1 MKITKS
7 ELEVM
12 MQEEAGKLTPRTEI
26 TSSEIKKMM
35 EEELAVIDEAQATG
49 YDLNKQ
55 ISSALDK
62 LENGDHRGAG
72 MILYDVL
79 ENLES
84 DDPQHNPTVGVGGS
98 DDEGYSTIAGSRP
111 MQEGR
116 YSRSKSESDDPRAQA
131 FEQAITL
138 LDDLQYDSLEDDV
151 SSYADDAVRAM
162 SKALEEL
169 DYNRNQV
176 GNDPEADAARK
187 PLDDDGYP
195 LRGSR
200 PMQEARKRALK
211 RDREKFANNT
221 DMVSGLQKTI
231 TSYLKE
237 TGAKL
242 DVRHSEIIER
252 MSTRL
257 MHVANSPMIKLSEGD
272 ATSRMISQLEQ
283 IGKEVQDAN
292 RRSSDPDMISR
303 LDRIDQMI
311 TQLFDEMHNLL

>member
-12 MQEEAGKLTPRTEI
+12 MQEEVGKLTPRTAI
-26 TSSEIKKMM
+26 TSNELREMM
-35 EEELAVIDEAQATG
+35 QEELAIIDEAQATG

-84 DDPQHNPTVGVGGS
+84 DDPQHNPTVGVGGF

-169 DYNRNQV
+169 DYKRNQV
-176 GNDPEADAARK
+176 GNDPDADAARK
-187 PLDDDGYP
+187 
-195 LRGSR
+195 LRDPYGA
-200 PMQEARKRALK
+200 PMRETRKHPLK
-211 RDREKFANNT
+211 RDSEKFARNT

-231 TSYLKE
+231 TNYLKE
-237 TGAKL
+237 AGVKIKP
-242 DVRHSEIIER
+242 RHTKAVEK

-257 MHVANSPMIKLSEGD
+257 MHVANSPMIRLEEGIHYEGLMENITD
-272 ATSRMISQLEQ
+272 ILRDELGSWHQEAKDSLKQEIESQGFDLTQQ
-283 IGKEVQDAN
+283 ILALIVA
-292 RRSSDPDMISR
+292 P
-303 LDRIDQMI
+303 L
-311 TQLFDEMHNLL
+311 